1 MELGTI
7 AIHGGHLPDRNHNA
21 VATPIYATAA
31 FEFDSADHAA
41 ALFNLE
47 AEGYR
52 YSRINNP
59 TVAALERRVAMLE
72 DGVEALAV
80 GSGQAALHYALL
92 NLAKPGSNIVAPSQ
106 LYGTTHTLLAHV
118 FPSLGIKARFLDS
131 VSPADFARAID
142 ENTAAVFCETVC
154 NPSGQVCD
162 LRSIAALAHER
173 GVAFVVDNTIA
184 TPILLRPTQHGAD
197 VVVHSMTKF
206 MGGHGVAM
214 GGVIVDAG
222 NFDWAGSA
230 ARYPMMNQPD
240 ACYHGL
246 VYAQKFGRAAYIA
259 RCRSVFSRVIG
270 ATLSP
275 LNAFLILQGIET
287 LAVRM
292 DRHVGNASEV
302 ARLLR
307 SHPAVDW
314 VNYSGFVDHDS
325 HPFIMQYFGGRAPSV
340 FTFGTQGGLASAKRF
355 YDSLKL
361 VKRVVNLGD
370 VRSLAC
376 HPASTTHRQMT
387 TAEQAAAGVLPEMI
401 RLSVGIEQ
409 VEDILADIKQALN
422 ETLRVRA
429 ATLELV
435 E

>member
-7 AIHGGHLPDRNHNA
+7 AIHGGHLTDRNHHA

-47 AEGYR
+47 EDGYR

-72 DGVEALAV
+72 GGIEALAV

-92 NLAKPGSNIVAPSQ
+92 NLAKPGSNIIAPSQ

-118 FPSLGIKARFLDS
+118 FPSLGVTTRFLHGIE
-131 VSPADFARAID
+131 PAEFERAID

-154 NPSGQVCD
+154 NPSGQICD

-184 TPILLRPTQHGAD
+184 TPMLLQPIQHGAD
-197 VVVHSMTKF
+197 IVVHSLTKF
-206 MGGHGVAM
+206 LGGHGVAM
-214 GGVIVDAG
+214 GGAVVDAG
-222 NFDWAGSA
+222 TFDWAGSA
-230 ARYPMMNQPD
+230 ARYPMMNQSD
-240 ACYHGL
+240 AAYHGL
-246 VYAQKFGRAAYIA
+246 VYTQKFGRAAYIA
-259 RCRSVFSRVIG
+259 RCRSVFARVIG

-292 DRHVGNASEV
+292 DRHVGNASQV

-314 VNYSGFVDHDS
+314 VNYGGFVDHDS
-325 HPFIMQYFGGRAPSV
+325 HPFVMRYLGGRAPSV
-340 FTFGTQGGLASAKRF
+340 FTFGVRGGHASAKRF

-361 VKRVVNLGD
+361 IKRVVNLGD

-387 TAEQAAAGVLPEMI
+387 VAEQVAAGVLPEMI
-401 RLSVGIEQ
+401 RLSIGIEQ
-409 VEDILADIKQALN
+409 VEDILADVTQALN
-422 ETLRVRA
+422 TVVNVSA
-429 ATLELV
+429 VALECA